1 MNGASRAIPF
11 QAASHRHFE
20 GPFADVSF
28 TPGAATT
35 NLLTGTAGD
44 VPAYPY
50 LRACWLR
57 VTTSGGTA
65 GAGVNDADFP
75 WNIFQSIQLA
85 DTNGTAIFGG
95 IGTFSGFD
103 AYLANKWGGY
113 RANPDPSLAPDF
125 TNGIIAY
132 SFGLRVPVEFD
143 PYQGMG
149 ALGNMSA
156 NAPFRLTLIGNTTG
170 AIHSTAPTAESAVRT
185 RCYIE
190 TWTLPTEKNLKGI
203 PQQQIPPGGIGTT
216 QYWRKQNV
224 SVTASSQNVIKF
236 NDVGNLIRTW
246 ILVARSSAAN
256 SNRLTQAAY
265 PDPYNLNWDGTPLVV
280 EPAAH
285 RRVDMAECLDGT
297 RYNTAVTAPPFEDGI
312 LVFSFANPRED
323 TNGSDGPESFLPTLQ
338 STRLE
343 FSGAFGA
350 SITNMDI
357 ITNSVA
363 AVETGAPYS
372 FGGETGQLVGPAQP
386 STRS

>member
-1 MNGASRAIPF
+1 MPPAARAIPF

-28 TPGAATT
+28 TPGAATN

-44 VPAYPY
+44 VPSYPY
-50 LRACWLR
+50 LRACWIR

-75 WNIFQSIQLA
+75 WNVFQSIQLA

-95 IGTFSGFD
+95 IGTFNGFD

-125 TNGIIAY
+125 TNGIVAY

-143 PYQGMG
+143 PYQAMG

-156 NAPFRLTLIGNTTG
+156 NAPFRLSLIGNTTG
-170 AIHSTAPTAESAVRT
+170 AIHSTAPTAESAVRA

-190 TWTLPTEKNLKGI
+190 TWTLPSEVNLAGI
-203 PQQQIPPGGIGTT
+203 PQAQIPPGGIGTT
-216 QYWRKQNV
+216 QYWRKQNFLV
-224 SVTASSQNVIKF
+224 LASSANTIKF
-236 NDVGNLIRTW
+236 TDLGNLIRTW

-256 SNRLTQAAY
+256 SSRLTQAAY
-265 PDPYNLNWDGTPLVV
+265 PDPYNLNWDGTPLLV
-280 EPAAH
+280 ENTTH
-285 RRVDMAECLDGT
+285 RRQAMAENLDGT
-297 RYNTAVTAPPFEDGI
+297 RFNTAVTAPPFEDGI

-323 TNGSDGPESFLPTLQ
+323 IFGSDGPESFLPTLQ
-338 STRLE
+338 STRFE
-343 FSGAFGA
+343 FTGTFGA
-350 SITNMDI
+350 SITNLDVL
-357 ITNSVA
+357 TNSVA
-363 AVETGAPYS
+363 AVETDVPFS
-372 FGGETGQLVGPAQP
+372 FGGETGQLAGPAQP
-386 STRS
+386 STRR

>member
-1 MNGASRAIPF
+1 MNGGSRAIPF

-20 GPFADVSF
+20 GPFADISF

-75 WNIFQSIQLA
+75 WNIFQSMQLA

-185 RCYIE
+185 RAYIE
-190 TWTLPTEKNLKGI
+190 TWTLPQEKNLNGT
-203 PQQQIPPGGIGTT
+203 PQMQIPPGGIGTT

-224 SVTASSQNVIKF
+224 AVAASSQQALKF
-236 NDVGNLIRTW
+236 QDVGNLIRTW
-246 ILVARSSAAN
+246 ILVARSAAAN
-256 SNRLTQAAY
+256 SSRL
-265 PDPYNLNWDGTPLVV
+265 
-280 EPAAH
+280 
-285 RRVDMAECLDGT
+285 
-297 RYNTAVTAPPFEDGI
+297 
-312 LVFSFANPRED
+312 
-323 TNGSDGPESFLPTLQ
+323 
-338 STRLE
+338 
-343 FSGAFGA
+343 
-350 SITNMDI
+350 
-357 ITNSVA
+357 
-363 AVETGAPYS
+363 
-372 FGGETGQLVGPAQP
+372 
-386 STRS
+386 